1 MRTGSININGKT
13 YLLCFSA
20 RVMRDCVERYG
31 DITGIDK
38 ALSEGSDIE
47 KFNESLWLLSKMMEA
62 GEKYARI
69 EGVENP
75 RALTEDELLDSMDIG
90 SMTDMASNI
99 KKTITDG
106 VGREVSTAE
115 AKGKNA

>member
-1 MRTGSININGKT
+1 
-13 YLLCFSA
+13 
-20 RVMRDCVERYG
+20 MRDCVERYG

-69 EGVENP
+69 EGLENP
-75 RALTEDELLDSMDIG
+75 KALTEDELLDCLDIDSM
-90 SMTDMASNI
+90 SDMAAGI
-99 KKTITDG
+99 KKTIVNG
-106 VGREVSTAE
+106 NNREVTTTE
-115 AKGKNA
+115 PKGKNV